1 VAEGL
6 VEVVAVVVAVVG
18 EASYT
23 VEVVVFPF
31 EAAFDIVEACKL
43 LEELVDLVA
52 VVVSFDQAYLDVVVG
67 PFDIDL
73 VEVAGL
79 AVGAPSLAF
88 VDVAVLAVVVVVA
101 ASSFE
106 DVVDMD
112 CMAVV
117 VEPSLVVVVVV
128 DLELQVVVVA
138 SDLVDSSSSFEDA
151 VAAVVV
157 VVVVVEASF
166 VVDKDYTFV
175 VAVAV
180 EVVDLVPFDSLLVVV
195 VVAVA
200 FVVAFAVAVVVAVE
214 LLLFVFCQF
223 LVRVTKFE
231 PQLMVCLDML
241 SKLNKLDL
249 YAIFF
254 EDQEYLAFGPC

>member
-1 VAEGL
+1 M
-6 VEVVAVVVAVVG
+6 VVAVVG

-79 AVGAPSLAF
+79 AVVAPSLAF
-88 VDVAVLAVVVVVA
+88 VDVAGLAVVVVVA
-101 ASSFE
+101 SSFE
-106 DVVDMD
+106 DAVDMD
-112 CMAVV
+112 YMAVV
-117 VEPSLVVVVVV
+117 VEPSLVVVVEV

-151 VAAVVV
+151 VAAV

-195 VVAVA
+195 VVVA

-223 LVRVTKFE
+223 LVT
-231 PQLMVCLDML
+231 
-241 SKLNKLDL
+241 
-249 YAIFF
+249 
-254 EDQEYLAFGPC
+254 

>member
-1 VAEGL
+1 M
-6 VEVVAVVVAVVG
+6 VVAVVG

-79 AVGAPSLAF
+79 AVVAPSLAF
-88 VDVAVLAVVVVVA
+88 VDVAGLAVVVVVA
-101 ASSFE
+101 SSFE
-106 DVVDMD
+106 DAVDMD

-157 VVVVVEASF
+157 VVVVEASF

-180 EVVDLVPFDSLLVVV
+180 EVVDLVPFGSLLVVV
-195 VVAVA
+195 VVVVA

-223 LVRVTKFE
+223 LVT
-231 PQLMVCLDML
+231 
-241 SKLNKLDL
+241 
-249 YAIFF
+249 
-254 EDQEYLAFGPC
+254 